1 MVRCNIIYCYKCGQL
16 HIVEQGQKR
25 KRCVYCN
32 ENMQVAKAKVKLRGI
47 LNVQD
52 AGVQLKNL
60 KMEAAGIN
68 TRAGSRKK

>member
-1 MVRCNIIYCYKCGQL
+1 M
-16 HIVEQGQKR
+16 EQGQKR